1 MLIALGIAAAVFL
14 ALLLVR
20 QLVCSHLGKIAE
32 RTATGVDDFVV
43 ALARCSQPLLLAVL
57 SLYAG
62 SLYLELPPGQGRTFE
77 AIAAVA
83 LYLQLALWASV
94 VIDFWLDRQRRR
106 LEQDAT
112 SVALGGVLR
121 FVSKL
126 ILWSV
131 LLLMALD
138 NLGVDVTALIAGLG
152 IGGVAVALALQNVLG
167 DLLASLSIVLDKP
180 FVLGDTITVDDLTGK
195 VEHIGM
201 KTTRLRSVGGE
212 QLILSNGELLKS
224 RIRNWARLTERR
236 VVLAFGVAQET
247 PADAIERIPGLARE
261 LIEGQD
267 LTRFDRA
274 HFKGFGAA
282 SLDFEVV
289 YWILTPD
296 YTAFMDRQQ
305 AVNLGLLRAFEGEG
319 IQLASPTPRVVVE
332 PGPHSPNPL
341 SPSPPPTPPGREGAQ
356 EEKLRL
362 SPSSPRRE
370 GGGPGEEGRGGEG
383 PKTSG

>member
-20 QLVCSHLGKIAE
+20 QLVIGRLGKLAA
-32 RTATGVDDFVV
+32 RTATGLDDFVV
-43 ALARCSQPLLLAVL
+43 ALARRSRTLLLAIL

-62 SLYLELPPGQGRTFE
+62 SFYLSLPEGQGRTFE
-77 AIAAVA
+77 AIATVA

-94 VIDFWLDRQRRR
+94 VIDFWVNRQRRR
-106 LEQDAT
+106 LEHDAT

-121 FVSKL
+121 FASKL
-126 ILWSV
+126 ILWAV

-180 FVLGDTITVDDLTGK
+180 FELGDSITVDDLTGK
-195 VEHIGM
+195 VEHIGL

-212 QLILSNGELLKS
+212 QLIFSNGDLLKS
-224 RIRNWARLTERR
+224 RIRNWARLAERR
-236 VVLAFGVAQET
+236 VVLVFGVAQET
-247 PADAIERIPGLARE
+247 PADAIERIPAMARE

-274 HFKGFGAA
+274 HFKGFGAT

-296 YTAFMDRQQ
+296 YNAFMDRQQ

-319 IQLASPTPRVVVE
+319 IHLASPAPRVVVE
-332 PGPHSPNPL
+332 ASAGSPPFAPDRPHPPA
-341 SPSPPPTPPGREGAQ
+341 PSP
-356 EEKLRL
+356 K
-362 SPSSPRRE
+362 
-370 GGGPGEEGRGGEG
+370 GEG
-383 PKTSG
+383 EKNKRPT